1 MAELTTNFFI
11 NQANAFIAD
20 VQDTRNAYY
29 IFGGKSQPWPN
40 DSQPTPTADSI
51 EQTQLSVY
59 GDLLFGKLISNTDVS
74 PLIPRY
80 NWTSN
85 TVYVA
90 YDQSDADLFSKQFYV
105 MNDQFQVY
113 KCIFNNRGANSTV
126 QPRLT
131 STIGTFNTSDGY
143 VWKYMYTVDSQAN
156 TKFTSSDYIPVSTN
170 NAVSGNA
177 VSGSIDAFKISN
189 GGSGYAVYESG
200 FIFRLID
207 KFTIQLPSTSS
218 SNNDYYT
225 RSSIYLKS
233 GFGSGQI
240 REISSY
246 NGATKQLRV
255 ATSTPFE
262 TFLRLD
268 FTAQPNGTVTT
279 GYFAEQ
285 QYDRISYLFISNNQ
299 AFTVGSNVIQSDTVA
314 TGTVLSVNSSVIRV
328 TSDTTSA
335 FALTLPIRDSSQDGT
350 VRTGTVTI
358 TSGSNTV
365 TGVNTTFTNTTTGY
379 TVGSYIR
386 VGANTN
392 SQIRRVSNITNNTV
406 LGVSSPFTSSL
417 VANSHFFVPIAA
429 EPSSITVSRANG
441 TISNTNLSSLKLEIS
456 NSTLAGV
463 NFIVGEQVTQ
473 VDVANTYLGANAIVA
488 FANSTT
494 MFLGGVTGSWT
505 TSQFVLG
512 GSSLQKSQIQIITNN
527 PNVTLRDPAGEFI
540 LGFPVNFRLNSL
552 SPSISGNAVLA
563 ATTTLPNDQTEYQIA
578 PTVLVTGDGSNS
590 RAIAVVNTANGSSR
604 DIIAIDVIDPGS
616 NYTMAN
622 VQIYA
627 NNSFGSGAT
636 ATAIIAPIVGHGK
649 NAVYELGGRYV
660 GVSTTFD
667 TGTSE
672 GFFYPTYGSYR
683 RIGIL
688 ENPEFD
694 DVRVTLE
701 NFDRVN
707 LSINNKT
714 TASAN
719 VSITNWF
726 PGEVVVQGSSNAAGV
741 VVVGNSTF
749 LQLRNVLGDFDES
762 NSQIIGYYS
771 NTTANVASVEI
782 IRFQVTSD
790 SPAEIISQVGSG
802 AKGEV
807 TSIISNTE
815 LILSNVVGKF
825 VSGDTMFDASVNAF
839 AVVNSISTAN
849 GSRDVTSS
857 FGTKFIQTMRLT
869 LTSNVGSFANGET
882 VVQDLTNASAV
893 IVTDKD
899 EVDLAVTISNGAFTT
914 GQLVTSQNTGATG
927 YITSSNSTYF
937 RLTGVSQNTSFAT
950 GDTINNELNSTATIN
965 NVSPVLLLNNVD
977 GTNRFQAGSNNVV
990 GQTTGATGLCN
1001 SFSLILY
1008 PELVRD
1014 SGKVLYIDN
1023 VQPITRS
1030 DITKEEV
1037 RLVIK
1042 F

>member
-1 MAELTTNFFI
+1 MAELTTDFFI
-11 NQANAFIAD
+11 NQANSFIAD

-29 IFGGKSQPWPN
+29 IFAGKPQPWPN
-40 DSQPTPTADSI
+40 DSQPTPTADSV

-59 GDLLFGKLISNTDVS
+59 GDLLFGKLVSNTDVF

-80 NWTSN
+80 NWTTN
-85 TVYVA
+85 TVYEA

-105 MNDQFQVY
+105 MNDQFEVY

-126 QPRLT
+126 QPRLA

-143 VWKYMYTVDSQAN
+143 VWKYMYTLDSQAN
-156 TKFTSSDYIPVSTN
+156 TKFTSSDYIPVATN
-170 NAVSGNA
+170 TAVSGNA
-177 VSGSIDAFKISN
+177 VSGSIDAFRISN
-189 GGSGYAVYESG
+189 GGSGYAVNETG
-200 FIFRLID
+200 FVFRLVD
-207 KFTIQLPSTSS
+207 RFTIQLPSTSS

-233 GFGSGQI
+233 GFGAGQI

-268 FTAQPNGTVTT
+268 FTGQPSGTVTT

-299 AFTVGSNVIQSDTVA
+299 SFTVGSNVIQSDTVA
-314 TGTVLSVNSSVIRV
+314 IGTVLSVNSSMIRV
-328 TSDTTSA
+328 TSDTTNA

-358 TSGSNTV
+358 AAGSNTV
-365 TGVNTTFTNTTTGY
+365 TGANTVFTNTSTGY

-441 TISNTNLSSLKLEIS
+441 TISNTNLSSLKLQIS
-456 NSTLAGV
+456 NSTLAGI

-473 VDVANTYLGANAIVA
+473 VDVANNYLGANGIIA

-494 MFLGGVTGSWT
+494 LFLGGVTGPWT
-505 TSQFVLG
+505 TSQFILG
-512 GSSLQKSQIQIITNN
+512 GSSLQKSQIQAITNN

-540 LGFPVNFRLNSL
+540 VGFPVNFRLNSL
-552 SPSISGNAVLA
+552 SPSISGNAVLNA
-563 ATTTLPNDQTEYQIA
+563 ATTLPNDQTEYQIA
-578 PTVLVTGDGSNS
+578 PTVIVTGDGSNS
-590 RAIAVVNTANGSSR
+590 KGIAVVNTAFGSSR
-604 DIIAIDVIDPGS
+604 DVIGIDVIDPGS
-616 NYTMAN
+616 NYTTAN

-627 NNSFGSGAT
+627 NNSFGSGAA
-636 ATAIIAPIVGHGK
+636 ATAIIAPVGGHGK

-667 TGTSE
+667 TGTNE

-683 RIGIL
+683 RIGLL
-688 ENPEFD
+688 ENPEFN
-694 DVRVTLE
+694 DVRVTLDD
-701 NFDRVN
+701 FDRVN
-707 LSINNKT
+707 FSINNKI

-726 PGEVVVQGSSNAAGV
+726 PGEVVVQASSNAAGV
-741 VVVGNSTF
+741 VVIGNSTF
-749 LQLRNVLGDFDES
+749 LQLKNVLGDFDEG

-771 NTTANVASVEI
+771 NTTANVASAEI

-807 TSIISNTE
+807 ISIISNTE
-815 LILSNVVGKF
+815 VILGNVVGKF
-825 VSGDTMFDASVNAF
+825 VSGDTMFDSSVNAF

-849 GSRDVTSS
+849 GSRDVTAS

-869 LTSNVGSFANGET
+869 LTSNVASFANNET

-893 IVTDKD
+893 IVTDRD
-899 EVDLAVTISNGAFTT
+899 EIDLAVTISNGAFTT

-937 RLTGVSQNTSFAT
+937 RLTGVSQNNSFSV
-950 GDTINNELNSTATIN
+950 GDTINNELNSIAI
-965 NVSPVLLLNNVD
+965 VDDVFPVLLLNNVD
-977 GTNRFQAGSNNVV
+977 GANRFQAGSNNVV
-990 GQTTGATGLCN
+990 GQTTGATGICN